1 MLEVLSTGF
10 NKAKERLKGRIEL
23 TEENI
28 EDSLKDIRL
37 SLLEAD
43 VNLAIVRKFLAQVK
57 EKALGETV
65 DTRVSHD
72 GKKIKVSAGDHF
84 ISICQSE
91 LESLMGPVDT
101 TINYKTKPVSSIML
115 LGLQGCGKTTTAG
128 KLASYLTGENKKP
141 LLVAA
146 DIYRPAAVEQ
156 LKIIGQSLNIPVF
169 SKENTSPPD
178 LCKQALQHAKETGCD
193 IVIFDTA
200 GRLAIDNELMNELEN
215 IATKTVPDNTF
226 LVCDSMTGQDAVK
239 TAEEFN
245 RRLNISGFILTKL
258 DGDARGGAALSIKE
272 VTGTPIKFLGTGEAF
287 DRLEEFRPEGLAS
300 RILGFGD
307 VVGLMKDFEDVIDE
321 KKAEEDAKRMLKGQF
336 TLIDF
341 IEQIQAIKKMGP
353 LQDLVDKIPF
363 FKQMTG
369 GASVEEGEIVKVESI
384 INSMT
389 PKERINP
396 DILNDS
402 RKKRVSKGSGRTVK
416 DINEL
421 LKRFKM
427 MRNMMKNMGKTGLLG
442 KISGGLSNLPG
453 MGGGGGLDLAGMM
466 GGGGMQL
473 PAKAPKMIPRD
484 MKKKSKDKRKQAKKS
499 RKKGRKK

>member
-1 MLEVLSTGF
+1 MLEVLSNGF
-10 NKAKERLKGRIEL
+10 NKAKDRLKGRIEL

-28 EDSLKDIRL
+28 EESLKDIRL

-43 VNLAIVRKFLAQVK
+43 VNLTIVRKFLSQVK
-57 EKALGETV
+57 EKAIGETV
-65 DTRVSHD
+65 ETRVSHD
-72 GKKIKVSAGDHF
+72 GRKMKVSAGDHF

-91 LESLMGPVDT
+91 LEALMGPVDT
-101 TINYKTKPVSSIML
+101 SISYRSKPVSSIML

-128 KLASYLTGENKKP
+128 KLAGYLRKDKKKP

-156 LKIIGQSLNIPVF
+156 LKVIGKTLDIPVF
-169 SKENTSPPD
+169 HKENTAPPD
-178 LCKQALQHAKETGCD
+178 LCRQAVSHAREIGCD
-193 IVIFDTA
+193 VAIFDTA
-200 GRLAIDNELMNELEN
+200 GRLAIDSELMAELES
-215 IATKTVPDNTF
+215 ISELTSPDNTF
-226 LVCDSMTGQDAVK
+226 LVCDAMTGQDAVK

-245 RRLNISGFILTKL
+245 RRLDISGFILTKL

-272 VTGTPIKFLGTGEAF
+272 VTGTPIKFLGTGESF

-307 VVGLMKDFEDVIDE
+307 VVGLMKDFEEVIDE

-353 LQDLVDKIPF
+353 LQDLVEKIPF

-369 GASVEEGEIVKVESI
+369 GAAVEEGEIVKVESI

-396 DILNDS
+396 EILNDS
-402 RKKRVSKGSGRTVK
+402 RKKRIARGCGRSIK

-427 MRNMMKNMGKTGLLG
+427 MRNMMKNMGKSGLLG
-442 KISGGLSNLPG
+442 KIGSGLSNIPG
-453 MGGGGGLDLAGMM
+453 LGGGGLDMAGLM

-473 PAKAPKMIPRD
+473 PKRSTKMVAKD
-484 MKKKSKDKRKQAKKS
+484 TKKKSKDKRKQAKKS